1 MNANKIFIGPVY
13 KVTKYEF
20 MEKPSGPKVDK
31 EFEVIPKY
39 SNAIL
44 IEIKDNEYVLLENFH
59 LYLYLRKFFP
69 SFKNKVILKDL
80 DLLTLELGKTFI
92 RKENLKPYLIVKA
105 NKPVEAQI
113 SLKKVKKRQ
122 ARK

>member
-59 LYLYLRKFFP
+59 LYLYLRKFFT
-69 SFKNKVILKDL
+69 SFKNEVILKDL

>member
-13 KVTKYEF
+13 KVTKYEV

-59 LYLYLRKFFP
+59 LYLYFVY
-69 SFKNKVILKDL
+69 SF
-80 DLLTLELGKTFI
+80 
-92 RKENLKPYLIVKA
+92 
-105 NKPVEAQI
+105 
-113 SLKKVKKRQ
+113 
-122 ARK
+122 